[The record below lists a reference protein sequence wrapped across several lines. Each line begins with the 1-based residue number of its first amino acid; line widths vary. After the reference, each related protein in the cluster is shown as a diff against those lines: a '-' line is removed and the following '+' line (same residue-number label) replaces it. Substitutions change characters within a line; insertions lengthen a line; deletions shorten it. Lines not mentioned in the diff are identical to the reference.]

1 MSSLSSEVAFTPTP
15 AATAV
20 QPGRRPRAAA
30 RRQCVPQTL
39 PAEDVA
45 RTLVRL
51 QMRIRE
57 LEAELTALRAAPS
70 GWR

>member
-1 MSSLSSEVAFTPTP
+1 MSSPSSNVAFTPVVN
-15 AATAV
+15 AV
-20 QPGRRPRAAA
+20 QAGRRPCVAS
-30 RRQCVPQTL
+30 RRQSIPQVL
-39 PAEDVA
+39 RAEDVA

-57 LEAELTALRAAPS
+57 LEAELTALKAAPS

>member
-1 MSSLSSEVAFTPTP
+1 MSSPSPNVAFTS
-15 AATAV
+15 AVKAIQIKRATS
-20 QPGRRPRAAA
+20 
-30 RRQCVPQTL
+30 RRQHLPQML

-45 RTLVRL
+45 RTLMRL

-57 LEAELTALRAAPS
+57 LEAELTALKAAPS

>member
-1 MSSLSSEVAFTPTP
+1 MH
-15 AATAV
+15 
-20 QPGRRPRAAA
+20 
-30 RRQCVPQTL
+30 
-39 PAEDVA
+39 AEDVA

-57 LEAELTALRAAPS
+57 LETEVTALKATPA